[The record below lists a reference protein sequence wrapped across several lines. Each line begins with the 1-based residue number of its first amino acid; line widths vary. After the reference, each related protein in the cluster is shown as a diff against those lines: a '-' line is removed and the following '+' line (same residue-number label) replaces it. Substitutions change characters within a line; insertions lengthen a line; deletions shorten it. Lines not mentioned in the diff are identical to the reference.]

1 MVLDAARFV
10 QGVGGA
16 CTWAGALAWLMGVTP
31 ADRRGQA
38 IGAALGA
45 ALFGVLLGPVIGGA
59 ATETS
64 PELVFSGV
72 GVLAIGHAGLGAAD
86 PGLGR
91 PPAQQLGRAGPGPAL
106 ALAADRH
113 VAVPAARALSSARST
128 SWCRCAWT
136 TWARAG

>member
-1 MVLDAARFV
+1 MLDAARFV

-31 ADRRGQA
+31 AARRGQA

-59 ATETS
+59 ASETS

-72 GVLAIGHAGLGAAD
+72 GVVATLMVLWALAI
-86 PGLGR
+86 PGSDAHR
-91 PPAQQLGRAGPGPAL
+91 RQQLARARCGAAL
-106 ALAADRH
+106 ALAAGGDLGD
-113 VAVPAARALSSARST
+113 AAARAVHR
-128 SWCRCAWT
+128 
-136 TWARAG
+136 RA